1 MQRTAAQAVRQ
12 GGRRVQGKRF
22 LPQRQP
28 RLREVQQRRGLVQEQ
43 RQLDLDSRR
52 LVGLIEF
59 VEFVEHTVFFFV
71 DEFAQFDAGRRLQ
84 LTSYPQAYRLK
95 LPSSPRGA

>member
-1 MQRTAAQAVRQ
+1 MNPRHTA
-12 GGRRVQGKRF
+12 
-22 LPQRQP
+22 
-28 RLREVQQRRGLVQEQ
+28 
-43 RQLDLDSRR
+43 RR

-59 VEFVEHTVFFFV
+59 VEFVEFVERTVFFFFFF